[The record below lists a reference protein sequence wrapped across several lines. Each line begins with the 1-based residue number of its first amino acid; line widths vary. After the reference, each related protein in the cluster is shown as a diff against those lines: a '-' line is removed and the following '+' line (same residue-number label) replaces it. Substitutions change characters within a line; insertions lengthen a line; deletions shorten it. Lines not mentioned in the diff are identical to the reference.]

1 MTIEL
6 DIHKQSINSGLVF
19 LYEVYI
25 AEDFVLYLTS
35 EESEITF
42 RENTYIPIPIEL
54 EDIQAT
60 SSGSLPRPLLT
71 ISSLRNE
78 FSNLLGDVDYG
89 LIVGKKLIRR
99 ATFEKY
105 LETGEELRPSSFVI
119 DRIQA
124 RNITG
129 VTYELASPFDLE
141 GTSLPRR
148 KILGGLCP
156 WKYKGA
162 AVELKEHQKV
172 GGCRW
177 SLRGNI
183 DRTQNAIFINKNDE
197 FIVDEALLT
206 PYDENID
213 IEIGKFYYTLT
224 GATKLS
230 TTGESA
236 GLKTVKD
243 VWHAQSAQ
251 TPPHSSPP
259 LNASAE
265 WSRARCF
272 KRYTDTQDYFG
283 YIESEYNDYVYTPF
297 VGSTLSEFSTQDS
310 KGVPGNPTSDQE
322 TNGVLSGFAQQN
334 NLTLATE
341 YSQQFFIF
349 PYDSNKNIVH
359 ILFNGSSSRMAIST
373 LVFSDPN
380 LGLSTDTNYGIVEYE
395 NRKYIITKVD
405 AETLILDE
413 DFNPNLVELF
423 QVKEVTVE
431 SDSFSHY
438 PNIQSRLWTI
448 GDKCGK
454 TLESCSKRFR
464 TSVLKG
470 FRPGAGSIPVTLGL
484 RSNVS
489 SDFTELDVGSGEN
502 AHGINVPSTLRL
514 KLPSTGIVFPFLM
527 THGVYSEADPI
538 EGSFNSPI
546 PVDPGKF
553 TARRSFTG
561 GKDHTPLSY
570 GQVRPS
576 NFFINRIALFDERFY
591 FDTDGSGS
599 IYPDPPEGN
608 KSHFNSLVQEY
619 IYNTALPFWH
629 DYATGESDSSGI
641 AGTGNAST
649 YNQARSIILSGYN
662 SGQYSGNAQSLLDTS
677 YSANGAV
684 LQRQLETLYFSL
696 MFGNVATRYANITG
710 YYYPYRS
717 TLTGPLVSYAQAIP
731 PFLAYSFAD
740 GYTSGSTDNSNTTT
754 MLLYP
759 PHLYYDAL
767 QADINA
773 NDGTTTNVDN
783 LHTSPK
789 ASGALN
795 IAPNN
800 ATYGR
805 GFYEAE
811 ANPMNP
817 YVPEGS
823 DMFFVFAGTGTVAVS
838 GISPVKNNRGV
849 LPFGGFPGTRIFN

>member
-172 GGCRW
+172 GGCKW

-206 PYDENID
+206 LYDENID

-236 GLKTVKD
+236 GFKTVKD

-359 ILFNGSSSRMAIST
+359 ILFNGRSSRMAISS

-380 LGLSTDTNYGIVEYE
+380 LGLSADTNYGIVEYE

-470 FRPGAGSIPVTLGL
+470 FRSSPDSIPVTLGI
-484 RSNVS
+484 RSNVA
-489 SDFTELDVGSGEN
+489 SDFTLLDSGEN
-502 AHGINVPSTLRL
+502 AHGIKVPSELRAN
-514 KLPSTGIVFPFLM
+514 LPSTGIVFPFLM
-527 THGVYSEADPI
+527 DSGVYSQTDPI

-546 PVDPGKF
+546 PVNPGKF
-553 TARRSFTG
+553 TAKRSFTG
-561 GKDHTPLSY
+561 GSSY
-570 GQVRPS
+570 APIEYENVRPS
-576 NFFINRIALFDERFY
+576 NFFINQIPLFSERLY

-599 IYPDPPEGN
+599 IFGLEN
-608 KSHFNSLVQEY
+608 VINESHFRTLVQLS
-619 IYNTALPFWH
+619 IYNTSLPFWH

-641 AGTGNAST
+641 AGTGTAAT
-649 YNQARSIILSGYN
+649 LNQARNIIRGGYDA
-662 SGQYSGNAQSLLDTS
+662 GVYSGNARSLLAS
-677 YSANGAV
+677 SFSANGAV

-696 MFGNVATRYANITG
+696 MSGNVANRYATTTG
-710 YYYPYRS
+710 YYYPYTS
-717 TLTGPLVSYAQAIP
+717 TLTGALVSFAQGIP

-740 GYTSGSTDNSNTTT
+740 GYTSGATDNSNTDT

-767 QADINA
+767 EADINA

-823 DMFFVFAGTGTVAVS
+823 DMFFVFEGTGTVAVS
-838 GISPVKNNRGV
+838 GINPVKNNRGV